1 MAVTAPK
8 NLKFAVTD
16 VSGIKDL
23 QRDYGLFRTT
33 LEKILGIKIEF
44 FPVDNP
50 TSASESGE
58 GKPYK

>member
-44 FPVDNP
+44 FAVENP
-50 TSASESGE
+50 TSESGE